1 MINPGVQRE
10 ILIDGINPA
19 TEEKQDAI
27 IAALGGSSDE
37 VTIVDEASATIS
49 YVGKSST
56 ATTSGATWQIRRLD
70 STSGLVVLRADG
82 NQNYDNVWDNR
93 ALLSYS

>member
-1 MINPGVQRE
+1 MINSGLIRDVR
-10 ILIDGINPA
+10 IDGINPA

-37 VTIVDEASATIS
+37 VTIVDEASATIT

-56 ATTSGATWQIRRLD
+56 ATTSGATWQIKRLD
-70 STSGLVVLRADG
+70 STAGLVVLRADG
-82 NQNYDNVWDNR
+82 NQNYDNIWDNR